1 VVDKEAGGIEIASR
15 INVSSDGVNRINY
28 IQHIHWVWMHVCDI
42 PNIVANF
49 SSTGAYADQP
59 NLSCSNG
66 KISLKTQRR
75 QTKVRMRFGNKWMV
89 RRFPI

>member
-1 VVDKEAGGIEIASR
+1 LLCPTTNQYTDTFGVSNEKDRVVDAEAGEAETDGG

-59 NLSCSNG
+59 NLSCSN
-66 KISLKTQRR
+66 
-75 QTKVRMRFGNKWMV
+75 
-89 RRFPI
+89 